1 MPIAETLL
9 QARALLEDIRLL
21 GISELPAPA
30 PEQEGVPLCPVGS
43 VSGPGNI
50 CRPESLD
57 DIRTNLGDCTR
68 CPLHQSRTNI
78 AFGVGNAAADILFI
92 GEAPGRDED
101 LQGEPFVGEAGQLLN
116 RIFFAM
122 GLPRAQIYIANI
134 LKCRPPQNRN
144 PGPEEILSCI
154 PFLKRQITAI
164 QPRVIITLG
173 KVPLQALLERDDAI
187 SRLRG
192 TWLDYEGIPLMPT
205 FHPAYLLR
213 TPEAKRLVW
222 EDMKQVL
229 HRLQADD

>member
-9 QARALLEDIRLL
+9 QARAILEDLRLL
-21 GISELPAPA
+21 GLSELPSPSSEQVGAPVCST
-30 PEQEGVPLCPVGS
+30 GTK
-43 VSGPGNI
+43 PGGGNL
-50 CRPESLD
+50 CRPENLD
-57 DIRTNLGDCTR
+57 DIRADLGDCTR

-78 AFGVGNAAADILFI
+78 AYGAGNPGADILLI

-116 RIFFAM
+116 RILFAM
-122 GLPRAQIYIANI
+122 GLTRAEVYIANI

-154 PFLKRQITAI
+154 PFLKRQIAAI
-164 QPRVIITLG
+164 KPRVIITLG

-192 TWLDYEGIPLMPT
+192 TWLDYEGIPLIPT